1 MARFFF
7 GIMSAISNI
16 RKNLSSTGSSIIV
29 GLIVFVLVATFGGFI
44 GNSNISSNEIFS
56 VNGKGIHIGEYNLE
70 ANRIASSLNES
81 QDFTEEEIESFT
93 KESII
98 FKEMFSQQA
107 ESIGLKISEENIND
121 LIRSDLS
128 LYSEEKFDADLFRG
142 LLTRLGMTVDDYREL
157 IQSKYLA
164 SRLLDFYDNTAF
176 ISTNEAKNF
185 IANSK
190 QKRDLRFRKISLE
203 ELATSQEISNEEIED
218 YYNNY
223 PSEFKSLKK
232 INFRSVFFSKD
243 NFKENFQITSDEI
256 EDEKIALKSSQN
268 LNGQIRVSHIQLSY
282 EDNQAKEEKRLIAD
296 EIISRIVK
304 GEETFEELVTLYSDD
319 IGTNK
324 IGGDLG
330 FTDGTLFPEE
340 FEQELASLNPQEVSQ
355 IIELDNSF
363 HILKVTQK
371 NIFDLSDEQVAERI
385 ISVKSEEELQNI
397 LNEIDE
403 NLDNTTLSEISES
416 YDFFI
421 EDNKNLSITDLITEY
436 EDLEFID
443 DFERN
448 NIFLD
453 ELYGPYDFNGGYLLI
468 EPYEFFPSTL
478 KSLSDVKNEIEETLK
493 LASAQILMPEK
504 INEDISNLQNEVNL
518 ERFVS
523 YSDVERDTSLF
534 PQEVTNSIF
543 SISQLEGDN
552 SIISNVHLGDAYIIQ
567 LLDVKDFEG
576 VISLE
581 EITETKNALNLA
593 LNEIEKDY
601 LYGQLR
607 EKASIN

>member
-1 MARFFF
+1 
-7 GIMSAISNI
+7 MSAISNI

-44 GNSNISSNEIFS
+44 GNSNISNNEIFS
-56 VNGKGIHIGEYNLE
+56 VNGKGIHIGEFNLE
-70 ANRIASSLNES
+70 SNRIASSLNES
-81 QDFTEEEIESFT
+81 QNFTEEGIESFT
-93 KESII
+93 RESII

-107 ESIGLKISEENIND
+107 ESIGLRISEENVND
-121 LIRSDLS
+121 LIRNDLS

-142 LLTRLGMTVDDYREL
+142 LLTRLGMSVDDYREL
-157 IQSKYLA
+157 IESKYLA
-164 SRLLDFYDNTAF
+164 SRLLDFYDNTVF
-176 ISTNEAKNF
+176 VSTKEAKNF

-203 ELATSQEISNEEIED
+203 ELATSQEISNEEIEN

-232 INFRSVFFSKD
+232 INFRSVFFSKE
-243 NFKENFQITSDEI
+243 NFKEGLQVTSDEI
-256 EDEKIALKSSQN
+256 ENEKIAIKSSQN
-268 LNGQIRVSHIQLSY
+268 LNGQIRASHIQLSY
-282 EDNQAKEEKRLIAD
+282 EDEQSKEGKRIIAN
-296 EIISRIVK
+296 EILSRIAQ
-304 GEETFEELVTLYSDD
+304 GEESFEELVLLYSDD

-324 IGGDLG
+324 VGGDLG
-330 FTDGTLFPEE
+330 FTDGTVFPEE
-340 FEQELASLNPQEVSQ
+340 FEQELASLDLQEVSE
-355 IIELDNSF
+355 IIELNNSL

-385 ISVKSEEELQNI
+385 LSVKSEEELQNI

-403 NLDNTTLSEISES
+403 NLENTTLSEISES
-416 YDFFI
+416 YDFSI
-421 EDNKNLSITDLITEY
+421 EDNKNLSITDLVTEY

-443 DFERN
+443 DFDRN
-448 NIFLD
+448 NIFIN

-468 EPYEFFPSTL
+468 EPYEFFPSIL

-504 INEDISNLQNEVNL
+504 INEDISNLKNKVNL
-518 ERFVS
+518 ERFAS
-523 YSDVERDTSLF
+523 YSDVERGTSLF

-552 SIISNVHLGDAYIIQ
+552 SIISAVHLGDAYIIQ
-567 LLDVKDFEG
+567 LLDVTDFEG
-576 VISLE
+576 IISLE

-607 EKASIN
+607 EEASIN

>member
-1 MARFFF
+1 
-7 GIMSAISNI
+7 MSAISNI

-81 QDFTEEEIESFT
+81 QDFTEEDIESFT
-93 KESII
+93 RESII

-107 ESIGLKISEENIND
+107 KNIGLKISEENIND

-296 EIISRIVK
+296 EIISRIAK

>member
-1 MARFFF
+1 
-7 GIMSAISNI
+7 MSAISNI

-44 GNSNISSNEIFS
+44 GNSNISNNEIFS
-56 VNGKGIHIGEYNLE
+56 VNVKRIHILEFNLE

-81 QDFTEEEIESFT
+81 QNFTEEDIESFT
-93 KESII
+93 RESII

-107 ESIGLKISEENIND
+107 ESIGLKISEENVND
-121 LIRSDLS
+121 LIRNDLS

-142 LLTRLGMTVDDYREL
+142 LLTRLGMSVDDYREL
-157 IQSKYLA
+157 IESKYLA

-176 ISTNEAKNF
+176 VSTKEAKNF

-203 ELATSQEISNEEIED
+203 ELATSQEISNEEIEN

-232 INFRSVFFSKD
+232 INLRSVFFSKD
-243 NFKENFQITSDEI
+243 NFKESFQVTSDEI
-256 EDEKIALKSSQN
+256 ENEKIAIKSSQN
-268 LNGQIRVSHIQLSY
+268 LNGQIRASHIQLSY
-282 EDNQAKEEKRLIAD
+282 EDEQAKEGKRIIAN
-296 EIISRIVK
+296 EIVSRINR
-304 GEETFEELVTLYSDD
+304 GEESFEELVLIYSDD

-330 FTDGTLFPEE
+330 FTDGTVFPEE
-340 FEQELASLNPQEVSQ
+340 FEQELARLNPQEVSQ

-371 NIFDLSDEQVAERI
+371 NIFDLSDEQVTERI
-385 ISVKSEEELQNI
+385 LSVKSEEELQNI

-416 YDFFI
+416 YDFLI
-421 EDNKNLSITDLITEY
+421 QDNKNLSITNLVTEF
-436 EDLEFID
+436 EGLEFID
-443 DFERN
+443 DFDRN
-448 NIFLD
+448 NVFIN
-453 ELYGPYDFNGGYLLI
+453 ELYGPYNFNGGYILI
-468 EPYEFFPSTL
+468 EPYEFSPSTL

-493 LASAQILMPEK
+493 LASAQIIMPEK
-504 INEDISNLQNEVNL
+504 INEEISNLQNVVNL
-518 ERFVS
+518 ERFSS
-523 YSDVERDTSLF
+523 YSDVERNTSLF
-534 PQEVTNSIF
+534 PQEVTNLIF
-543 SISQLEGDN
+543 SISQLKGDN
-552 SIISNVHLGDAYIIQ
+552 SIISTVHLGDAYIIQ
-567 LLDVKDFEG
+567 LLGVTDFEG
-576 VISLE
+576 IISLE

-593 LNEIEKDY
+593 LNEIEKDNF
-601 LYGQLR
+601 YGKLR
-607 EKASIN
+607 EEASIN

>member
-1 MARFFF
+1 
-7 GIMSAISNI
+7 MSAISNI

-81 QDFTEEEIESFT
+81 QDFTEEDIESFT
-93 KESII
+93 RESII

-107 ESIGLKISEENIND
+107 ENIGLKISEENIND

-157 IQSKYLA
+157 IESKYLA

-203 ELATSQEISNEEIED
+203 ELATLQEISNEEIEN

-232 INFRSVFFSKD
+232 INLRSLFFSND

-268 LNGQIRVSHIQLSY
+268 LDGQIRVSHIQLSY

-296 EIISRIVK
+296 EIISRIAR

-355 IIELDNSF
+355 LIELDNSF

-552 SIISNVHLGDAYIIQ
+552 SIISTVHLGDAYIIQ

-601 LYGQLR
+601 LHGQLR
-607 EKASIN
+607 KKASIN

>member
-1 MARFFF
+1 
-7 GIMSAISNI
+7 MSAISNI

-81 QDFTEEEIESFT
+81 QDFTEEDIESFT
-93 KESII
+93 RESII

-107 ESIGLKISEENIND
+107 ENIGLKISEENIND

-296 EIISRIVK
+296 EIISRIAK

>member
-1 MARFFF
+1 
-7 GIMSAISNI
+7 MSAISNI

-70 ANRIASSLNES
+70 ANRISSNFDES
-81 QDFTEEEIESFT
+81 QNFTEEDIESFT
-93 KESII
+93 RESII

-107 ESIGLKISEENIND
+107 ESIGLKISEKNIND
-121 LIRSDLS
+121 LIKNDLS

-142 LLTRLGMTVDDYREL
+142 LLTRLGMTIDDYREL
-157 IQSKYLA
+157 IESKYLA

-176 ISTNEAKNF
+176 VSTNEAKNF

-203 ELATSQEISNEEIED
+203 ELATSQEISDEEIEN

-232 INFRSVFFSKD
+232 INFRSIFFSKN
-243 NFKENFQITSDEI
+243 NFMESFQVTSDEI
-256 EDEKIALKSSQN
+256 ENEKIAIKSSEN
-268 LNGQIRVSHIQLSY
+268 LNGQIRASHIQLSY
-282 EDNQAKEEKRLIAD
+282 DDEQAKEGKRIIAN
-296 EIISRIVK
+296 EIVSRIDL
-304 GEETFEELVTLYSDD
+304 GEESFEELVLLYSDD

-330 FTDGTLFPEE
+330 FTDGTVFPEE
-340 FEQELASLNPQEVSQ
+340 FERELATLNLQEVSQ
-355 IIELDNSF
+355 IIELDDSF

-385 ISVKSEEELQNI
+385 LSVKSEEELQNI
-397 LNEIDE
+397 LNEIYE
-403 NLDNTTLSEISES
+403 NLDSITLSEISES
-416 YDFFI
+416 YDFLI
-421 EDNKNLSITDLITEY
+421 QDNKNLSITNLVTEF
-436 EDLEFID
+436 EGLEFID
-443 DFERN
+443 DFDRN
-448 NIFLD
+448 NVFIN
-453 ELYGPYDFNGGYLLI
+453 ELYGPYNFNGGYILI

-493 LASAQILMPEK
+493 LASAQIIMPEK
-504 INEDISNLQNEVNL
+504 INEEISNLQNVVNL
-518 ERFVS
+518 ERFSS
-523 YSDVERDTSLF
+523 YSDVERNTSLF
-534 PQEVTNSIF
+534 PQEVTNLIF
-543 SISQLEGDN
+543 SISQLKGDN
-552 SIISNVHLGDAYIIQ
+552 SIISTVHLGDAYIIQ
-567 LLDVKDFEG
+567 LLGVTDFEG
-576 VISLE
+576 IISLE

-593 LNEIEKDY
+593 LNEIEKDNF
-601 LYGQLR
+601 YGKLR
-607 EKASIN
+607 EEASIN

>member
-1 MARFFF
+1 
-7 GIMSAISNI
+7 MSAISNI

-70 ANRIASSLNES
+70 ANRISSNFDES
-81 QDFTEEEIESFT
+81 QNFTEEDIESFT
-93 KESII
+93 RESII

-107 ESIGLKISEENIND
+107 ESIGLKISEKNIND
-121 LIRSDLS
+121 LIRNDLS

-142 LLTRLGMTVDDYREL
+142 LLTRLGMTIDDYREL
-157 IQSKYLA
+157 IESKYLA

-176 ISTNEAKNF
+176 VSTNEAKNF

-203 ELATSQEISNEEIED
+203 ELATLQEISNEEIEN

-232 INFRSVFFSKD
+232 INFRSVFFSKN
-243 NFKENFQITSDEI
+243 NFMESFQVTSDEI
-256 EDEKIALKSSQN
+256 ENEKIAIKSSEN
-268 LNGQIRVSHIQLSY
+268 LNGQIRASHIQLSY
-282 EDNQAKEEKRLIAD
+282 DDEQAKEGKRIIAN
-296 EIISRIVK
+296 EIVSRIDL
-304 GEETFEELVTLYSDD
+304 GEESFEELVLLYSDD

-330 FTDGTLFPEE
+330 FTDGTVFPEE
-340 FEQELASLNPQEVSQ
+340 FERELATLNLQEVSQ
-355 IIELDNSF
+355 IIELDDSF

-385 ISVKSEEELQNI
+385 LSVKSEEELQNI
-397 LNEIDE
+397 LNEIYE

-416 YDFFI
+416 YDFLI
-421 EDNKNLSITDLITEY
+421 QDNKNLSITNLVTEF
-436 EDLEFID
+436 EGLEFID
-443 DFERN
+443 DFDRN
-448 NIFLD
+448 NIFIN
-453 ELYGPYDFNGGYLLI
+453 ELYGPYNFNGGYILI

-493 LASAQILMPEK
+493 LASAQIIMPEK
-504 INEDISNLQNEVNL
+504 INEEISNLQNVVNL
-518 ERFVS
+518 ERFSS
-523 YSDVERDTSLF
+523 YSDVERNTSLF
-534 PQEVTNSIF
+534 PQEVTNLIF
-543 SISQLEGDN
+543 SISQLKGDN
-552 SIISNVHLGDAYIIQ
+552 SIISTVHLGDAYIIQ
-567 LLDVKDFEG
+567 LLGVTDFEG
-576 VISLE
+576 IISLE

-593 LNEIEKDY
+593 LNEIEKDNF
-601 LYGQLR
+601 YGKLR
-607 EKASIN
+607 EEASIN

>member
-1 MARFFF
+1 
-7 GIMSAISNI
+7 MSAISNI

-70 ANRIASSLNES
+70 ANRISSNFDES
-81 QDFTEEEIESFT
+81 QNFTEEDIESFT
-93 KESII
+93 RESII

-107 ESIGLKISEENIND
+107 ESIGLKISEKNIND
-121 LIRSDLS
+121 LIRNDLS

-142 LLTRLGMTVDDYREL
+142 LLTRLGMTIDDYREL
-157 IQSKYLA
+157 IESKYLA

-176 ISTNEAKNF
+176 VSTNEAKNF

-203 ELATSQEISNEEIED
+203 ELATSQEIPNEEIEN

-232 INFRSVFFSKD
+232 INFRSVFFSKN
-243 NFKENFQITSDEI
+243 NFKESFQVTSDEI
-256 EDEKIALKSSQN
+256 ENEKIAIKSSEN
-268 LNGQIRVSHIQLSY
+268 LNGQIRASHIQLSY
-282 EDNQAKEEKRLIAD
+282 DDEQAKEGKRIIAN
-296 EIISRIVK
+296 EIVSRIDL
-304 GEETFEELVTLYSDD
+304 GEESFEELVLLYSDD

-330 FTDGTLFPEE
+330 FTDGTVFPEE
-340 FEQELASLNPQEVSQ
+340 FERELATLNLQEVSQ
-355 IIELDNSF
+355 IIELDDSF

-385 ISVKSEEELQNI
+385 LSVKSEEELQNI

-416 YDFFI
+416 YDFLI
-421 EDNKNLSITDLITEY
+421 QDNKNLSITNLVTEF
-436 EDLEFID
+436 EGLEFID
-443 DFERN
+443 DFDRN
-448 NIFLD
+448 NVFIN
-453 ELYGPYDFNGGYLLI
+453 ELYGPYNFNGGYILI

-493 LASAQILMPEK
+493 LASAQIIMPEK
-504 INEDISNLQNEVNL
+504 INEEISNLQNVVNL
-518 ERFVS
+518 ERFSS
-523 YSDVERDTSLF
+523 YSDVERNTSLF
-534 PQEVTNSIF
+534 PQEVTNLIF
-543 SISQLEGDN
+543 SISQLKGDN
-552 SIISNVHLGDAYIIQ
+552 SIISTVHLGDAYIIQ
-567 LLDVKDFEG
+567 LLGVTDFEG
-576 VISLE
+576 IISLE

-593 LNEIEKDY
+593 LNEIEKDNF
-601 LYGQLR
+601 YGKLR
-607 EKASIN
+607 EEASIN

>member
-1 MARFFF
+1 
-7 GIMSAISNI
+7 MSAISNI

-203 ELATSQEISNEEIED
+203 ELATLQEISIDEVEN

-232 INFRSVFFSKD
+232 INLRSIFFSKD

-296 EIISRIVK
+296 EIISRIAK

>member
-1 MARFFF
+1 
-7 GIMSAISNI
+7 MSAISNI

-70 ANRIASSLNES
+70 ANRISSNFDES
-81 QDFTEEEIESFT
+81 QNFTEEDIESFT
-93 KESII
+93 RESII

-107 ESIGLKISEENIND
+107 ESIGLKISEKNIND
-121 LIRSDLS
+121 LIRNDLS

-142 LLTRLGMTVDDYREL
+142 LLTRLGMTIDDYREL
-157 IQSKYLA
+157 IESKYLA

-176 ISTNEAKNF
+176 VSTNEAKNF

-203 ELATSQEISNEEIED
+203 ELATSQEISNEEIEN

-232 INFRSVFFSKD
+232 INFRSIFFSKN
-243 NFKENFQITSDEI
+243 NFMESFQVTSDEI
-256 EDEKIALKSSQN
+256 ENEKIAIKSSEN
-268 LNGQIRVSHIQLSY
+268 LNGQIRASHIQLSY
-282 EDNQAKEEKRLIAD
+282 DDEQAKEGKRIIAN
-296 EIISRIVK
+296 EIVSRIDL
-304 GEETFEELVTLYSDD
+304 GEESFEELVLLYSDD

-330 FTDGTLFPEE
+330 FTDGTVFPEE
-340 FEQELASLNPQEVSQ
+340 FERELATLNLQEVSQ
-355 IIELDNSF
+355 IIELDDSF

-385 ISVKSEEELQNI
+385 LSVKSEEELQNI
-397 LNEIDE
+397 LNEIYE
-403 NLDNTTLSEISES
+403 NLDSITLSEISES
-416 YDFFI
+416 YDFLI
-421 EDNKNLSITDLITEY
+421 QDNKNLSITNLVTEF
-436 EDLEFID
+436 EGLEFID
-443 DFERN
+443 DFDRN
-448 NIFLD
+448 NVFIN
-453 ELYGPYDFNGGYLLI
+453 ELYGPYNFNGGYILI

-493 LASAQILMPEK
+493 LASAQIIMPEK
-504 INEDISNLQNEVNL
+504 INEEISNLQNVVNL
-518 ERFVS
+518 ERFSS
-523 YSDVERDTSLF
+523 YSDVERNTSLF
-534 PQEVTNSIF
+534 PQEVTNLIF
-543 SISQLEGDN
+543 SISQLKGDN
-552 SIISNVHLGDAYIIQ
+552 SIISTVHLGDAYIIQ
-567 LLDVKDFEG
+567 LLGVTDFEG
-576 VISLE
+576 IISLE

-593 LNEIEKDY
+593 LNEIEKDNF
-601 LYGQLR
+601 YGKLR
-607 EKASIN
+607 EEASIN

>member
-1 MARFFF
+1 
-7 GIMSAISNI
+7 MSAISNI

-70 ANRIASSLNES
+70 ANRISSNFDES
-81 QDFTEEEIESFT
+81 QNFTEEDIESFT
-93 KESII
+93 RESII

-107 ESIGLKISEENIND
+107 ESIGLKISEKNIND
-121 LIRSDLS
+121 LIRNDLS

-142 LLTRLGMTVDDYREL
+142 LLTRLGMTIDDYREL
-157 IQSKYLA
+157 IESKYLA

-176 ISTNEAKNF
+176 VSTNEAKNF

-203 ELATSQEISNEEIED
+203 ELATSQEISDEEIEN

-232 INFRSVFFSKD
+232 INFRSIFFSKN
-243 NFKENFQITSDEI
+243 NFMESFQVTSDEI
-256 EDEKIALKSSQN
+256 ENEKIAIKSSEN
-268 LNGQIRVSHIQLSY
+268 LNGQIRASHIQLSY
-282 EDNQAKEEKRLIAD
+282 DDEQAKEGKRIIAN
-296 EIISRIVK
+296 EIVSRIDL
-304 GEETFEELVTLYSDD
+304 GEESFEELVLLYSDD

-330 FTDGTLFPEE
+330 FTDGTVFPEE
-340 FEQELASLNPQEVSQ
+340 FERELATLNLQEVSQ
-355 IIELDNSF
+355 IIELDDSF

-385 ISVKSEEELQNI
+385 LSVKSEEELQNI
-397 LNEIDE
+397 LNEIYE

-416 YDFFI
+416 YDFLI
-421 EDNKNLSITDLITEY
+421 QDNKNLSITNLVTEF
-436 EDLEFID
+436 EGLEFID
-443 DFERN
+443 DFDRN
-448 NIFLD
+448 NVFIN
-453 ELYGPYDFNGGYLLI
+453 ELYGPYNFNGGYILI

-493 LASAQILMPEK
+493 LASAQIIMPEK
-504 INEDISNLQNEVNL
+504 INEEISNLQNVVNL
-518 ERFVS
+518 ERFSS
-523 YSDVERDTSLF
+523 YSDVERNTSLF
-534 PQEVTNSIF
+534 PQEVTNLIF
-543 SISQLEGDN
+543 SISQLKGDN
-552 SIISNVHLGDAYIIQ
+552 SIISTVHLGDAYIIQ
-567 LLDVKDFEG
+567 LLGVTDFEG
-576 VISLE
+576 IISLE

-593 LNEIEKDY
+593 LNEIEKDNF
-601 LYGQLR
+601 YGKLR
-607 EKASIN
+607 EEASIN

>member
-1 MARFFF
+1 MQE
-7 GIMSAISNI
+7 IS
-16 RKNLSSTGSSIIV
+16 K
-29 GLIVFVLVATFGGFI
+29 
-44 GNSNISSNEIFS
+44 
-56 VNGKGIHIGEYNLE
+56 
-70 ANRIASSLNES
+70 
-81 QDFTEEEIESFT
+81 EEIE
-93 KESII
+93 
-98 FKEMFSQQA
+98 
-107 ESIGLKISEENIND
+107 N
-121 LIRSDLS
+121 
-128 LYSEEKFDADLFRG
+128 
-142 LLTRLGMTVDDYREL
+142 
-157 IQSKYLA
+157 
-164 SRLLDFYDNTAF
+164 
-176 ISTNEAKNF
+176 
-185 IANSK
+185 
-190 QKRDLRFRKISLE
+190 
-203 ELATSQEISNEEIED
+203 

-232 INFRSVFFSKD
+232 INLRSLFFSKD

-296 EIISRIVK
+296 EIISRIAK

-355 IIELDNSF
+355 LIELDNSF

-416 YDFFI
+416 YDFLI
-421 EDNKNLSITDLITEY
+421 EDNKNLSITDLITEF

-443 DFERN
+443 DFDRN

-468 EPYEFFPSTL
+468 EPYEFFPSNL
-478 KSLSDVKNEIEETLK
+478 KSLSDVKKEIEETLK

-552 SIISNVHLGDAYIIQ
+552 SIISTVHLGDAYIIQ

>member
-1 MARFFF
+1 
-7 GIMSAISNI
+7 MSAISNI

-81 QDFTEEEIESFT
+81 QDFTEEDIESFT
-93 KESII
+93 RESII

-164 SRLLDFYDNTAF
+164 SRLLDFYDNTDF

-296 EIISRIVK
+296 EIISRIAK

-478 KSLSDVKNEIEETLK
+478 KSLSDVKKEIEETLK

>member
-1 MARFFF
+1 
-7 GIMSAISNI
+7 MSAISNI

-81 QDFTEEEIESFT
+81 QDFTEEDIESFT
-93 KESII
+93 RESII

-107 ESIGLKISEENIND
+107 ENIGLKISEENIND

-203 ELATSQEISNEEIED
+203 ELATLQEISNEEIEN

-232 INFRSVFFSKD
+232 INLRSLFFSKD

-296 EIISRIVK
+296 EIISRIAR

-355 IIELDNSF
+355 LIELDNSF

-552 SIISNVHLGDAYIIQ
+552 SIISTVHLGDAYIIQ

>member
-1 MARFFF
+1 
-7 GIMSAISNI
+7 MSAISNI

-44 GNSNISSNEIFS
+44 GNSNISNNEIFS
-56 VNGKGIHIGEYNLE
+56 VNGKGIHIGEFNLE

-81 QDFTEEEIESFT
+81 QDFTEEDIESFT
-93 KESII
+93 RESII

-107 ESIGLKISEENIND
+107 ENIGLKISEENIND

-203 ELATSQEISNEEIED
+203 ELATLQEISNDEVEN

-232 INFRSVFFSKD
+232 INLRSLFFSKD

-296 EIISRIVK
+296 EIISRIAR

-319 IGTNK
+319 IGT
-324 IGGDLG
+324 
-330 FTDGTLFPEE
+330 
-340 FEQELASLNPQEVSQ
+340 
-355 IIELDNSF
+355 
-363 HILKVTQK
+363 
-371 NIFDLSDEQVAERI
+371 
-385 ISVKSEEELQNI
+385 
-397 LNEIDE
+397 
-403 NLDNTTLSEISES
+403 
-416 YDFFI
+416 
-421 EDNKNLSITDLITEY
+421 
-436 EDLEFID
+436 
-443 DFERN
+443 
-448 NIFLD
+448 
-453 ELYGPYDFNGGYLLI
+453 
-468 EPYEFFPSTL
+468 
-478 KSLSDVKNEIEETLK
+478 
-493 LASAQILMPEK
+493 
-504 INEDISNLQNEVNL
+504 
-518 ERFVS
+518 VS
-523 YSDVERDTSLF
+523 YTHLTLPTSDLV
-534 PQEVTNSIF
+534 
-543 SISQLEGDN
+543 
-552 SIISNVHLGDAYIIQ
+552 
-567 LLDVKDFEG
+567 
-576 VISLE
+576 
-581 EITETKNALNLA
+581 
-593 LNEIEKDY
+593 
-601 LYGQLR
+601 
-607 EKASIN
+607 

>member
-1 MARFFF
+1 
-7 GIMSAISNI
+7 MSAISNI

-70 ANRIASSLNES
+70 ANRISSNFDES
-81 QDFTEEEIESFT
+81 QNFTEEDIESFT
-93 KESII
+93 RESII

-107 ESIGLKISEENIND
+107 ESIGLKISEENVND
-121 LIRSDLS
+121 LIRNDLS

-142 LLTRLGMTVDDYREL
+142 LLTRLGMTIDDYREL
-157 IQSKYLA
+157 IESKYLA

-176 ISTNEAKNF
+176 VSTNEAKNF

-203 ELATSQEISNEEIED
+203 ELATSQEISNEEIEN

-232 INFRSVFFSKD
+232 INFRSVFFSKN
-243 NFKENFQITSDEI
+243 NFKESFQVTSDEI
-256 EDEKIALKSSQN
+256 ENEKIAIKSSEN
-268 LNGQIRVSHIQLSY
+268 LNGQIRASHIQLSY
-282 EDNQAKEEKRLIAD
+282 DDEQAKEGKRIIAN
-296 EIISRIVK
+296 EIVSRIDL
-304 GEETFEELVTLYSDD
+304 GEESFEELVLLYSDD

-330 FTDGTLFPEE
+330 FTDGTVFPEE
-340 FEQELASLNPQEVSQ
+340 FERELATLNLQEVSQ
-355 IIELDNSF
+355 IIELDDSF

-371 NIFDLSDEQVAERI
+371 NIFDLSDEQVTERI
-385 ISVKSEEELQNI
+385 LSVKSEEELQNI

-416 YDFFI
+416 YDFLI
-421 EDNKNLSITDLITEY
+421 QDNKNLSITNLVTEF
-436 EDLEFID
+436 EGLEFID
-443 DFERN
+443 DFDRN
-448 NIFLD
+448 NVFIN
-453 ELYGPYDFNGGYLLI
+453 ELYGPYNFNGGYILI

-493 LASAQILMPEK
+493 LASAQIIMPEK
-504 INEDISNLQNEVNL
+504 INEEISNLQNVVNL
-518 ERFVS
+518 ERFSS
-523 YSDVERDTSLF
+523 YSDVERNTSLF
-534 PQEVTNSIF
+534 PQEVTNLIF
-543 SISQLEGDN
+543 SISQLKGDN
-552 SIISNVHLGDAYIIQ
+552 SIISTVHLGDAYIIQ
-567 LLDVKDFEG
+567 LIGVTDFEG
-576 VISLE
+576 IISLE

-593 LNEIEKDY
+593 LNEIEKDNF
-601 LYGQLR
+601 YGKLR
-607 EKASIN
+607 EEASIN

>member
-1 MARFFF
+1 
-7 GIMSAISNI
+7 MSAISNI

-81 QDFTEEEIESFT
+81 QDFTEEDIESFT
-93 KESII
+93 RESII

-107 ESIGLKISEENIND
+107 ENIGLKISEENIND

-296 EIISRIVK
+296 EIISRIAK

-330 FTDGTLFPEE
+330 FTDGTVFPEE
-340 FEQELASLNPQEVSQ
+340 FEQELASLNPQDVSQ

-552 SIISNVHLGDAYIIQ
+552 SIISTVHLGDAYIIQ

>member
-1 MARFFF
+1 
-7 GIMSAISNI
+7 MSAISNI

-296 EIISRIVK
+296 EIISRIAK

-478 KSLSDVKNEIEETLK
+478 KSLSDVKKEIEETLK

>member
-1 MARFFF
+1 
-7 GIMSAISNI
+7 MSAISNI

-70 ANRIASSLNES
+70 ANRISSNFDES
-81 QDFTEEEIESFT
+81 QNFTEEDIESFT
-93 KESII
+93 RESII

-107 ESIGLKISEENIND
+107 ESIGLKISEKNIND
-121 LIRSDLS
+121 LIRNDLS

-142 LLTRLGMTVDDYREL
+142 LLTRLGMTIDDYREL
-157 IQSKYLA
+157 IESKYLA

-176 ISTNEAKNF
+176 VSTNEAKNF

-203 ELATSQEISNEEIED
+203 ELATSQEISNEEIEN

-232 INFRSVFFSKD
+232 INFRSVFFSKN
-243 NFKENFQITSDEI
+243 NFMESFQVTSDEI
-256 EDEKIALKSSQN
+256 ENEKIAIKSSEN
-268 LNGQIRVSHIQLSY
+268 LNGQIRASHIQLSY

-296 EIISRIVK
+296 EIISRIAR
-304 GEETFEELVTLYSDD
+304 GEETFEELVLLYSDD

-330 FTDGTLFPEE
+330 FTDGTVFPEE
-340 FEQELASLNPQEVSQ
+340 FERELASLNPQEVSQ
-355 IIELDNSF
+355 IIELENSF

-416 YDFFI
+416 YDFLI
-421 EDNKNLSITDLITEY
+421 EDNKNSSITDLVTEF
-436 EDLEFID
+436 EGLEFID
-443 DFERN
+443 DFDRN

-504 INEDISNLQNEVNL
+504 INEEISNLQNVVNL
-518 ERFVS
+518 ERFSS
-523 YSDVERDTSLF
+523 YSDVERNTSLF
-534 PQEVTNSIF
+534 PQEVTNLIF
-543 SISQLEGDN
+543 SISQLKGDN
-552 SIISNVHLGDAYIIQ
+552 SIISTVHLGDAYIIQ
-567 LLDVKDFEG
+567 LLGVTDFEG

-593 LNEIEKDY
+593 LNEIEKDNF
-601 LYGQLR
+601 YGKLR

>member
-1 MARFFF
+1 
-7 GIMSAISNI
+7 MSAISNI

-70 ANRIASSLNES
+70 ANRISSNFDES
-81 QDFTEEEIESFT
+81 QNFTEEDIESFT
-93 KESII
+93 RESII

-107 ESIGLKISEENIND
+107 ENIGLKISEENIND

-142 LLTRLGMTVDDYREL
+142 LLTRLGMTIDDYREL

-176 ISTNEAKNF
+176 VSTNEAKNF

-203 ELATSQEISNEEIED
+203 ELATLQEISNDEIEN

-232 INFRSVFFSKD
+232 INLRSLFFSKD

-256 EDEKIALKSSQN
+256 EEEKIALKSSQN

-296 EIISRIVK
+296 EIISRIAR

-355 IIELDNSF
+355 LIELDNSF

-416 YDFFI
+416 YDFLI
-421 EDNKNLSITDLITEY
+421 EDNKNLSITDLITEF

-443 DFERN
+443 DFDRN

-468 EPYEFFPSTL
+468 EPYEFFPSNL

-504 INEDISNLQNEVNL
+504 INEDISNLQNEMNL

-552 SIISNVHLGDAYIIQ
+552 SIISTVHLGDAYIIQ

>member
-1 MARFFF
+1 
-7 GIMSAISNI
+7 MSAISNI

-81 QDFTEEEIESFT
+81 QDFTEEDIESFT
-93 KESII
+93 RESII

-107 ESIGLKISEENIND
+107 KNIGLKISEENIND

-296 EIISRIVK
+296 EIISRIAR

>member
-1 MARFFF
+1 
-7 GIMSAISNI
+7 MSAISNI

-232 INFRSVFFSKD
+232 INLRSLFFSKE
-243 NFKENFQITSDEI
+243 NLKENFEITSAEI

-296 EIISRIVK
+296 EIISRIAK

-385 ISVKSEEELQNI
+385 ISVKTEEELQNI

>member
-1 MARFFF
+1 
-7 GIMSAISNI
+7 MSAISNI

-81 QDFTEEEIESFT
+81 QDFTEEDIESFT
-93 KESII
+93 RESII

-107 ESIGLKISEENIND
+107 KNIGLKISEENIND

-142 LLTRLGMTVDDYREL
+142 LLTRLGITVDDYREL

-203 ELATSQEISNEEIED
+203 ELATLQEISNDEIEN

-296 EIISRIVK
+296 EIISRIAR

-355 IIELDNSF
+355 LIELDNSF

-421 EDNKNLSITDLITEY
+421 EDNKNLSITDLITEF

>member
-1 MARFFF
+1 
-7 GIMSAISNI
+7 MSAISNI

-81 QDFTEEEIESFT
+81 QDFTEEDIESFT
-93 KESII
+93 RESII

-107 ESIGLKISEENIND
+107 ENIGLKISEENIND

-203 ELATSQEISNEEIED
+203 ELATLKEISKEEIEN

-232 INFRSVFFSKD
+232 INLRSLFFSKD

-296 EIISRIVK
+296 EIISRIAK

-330 FTDGTLFPEE
+330 FTDGTVFPEE
-340 FEQELASLNPQEVSQ
+340 FEQELASLNPQDVSQ

-552 SIISNVHLGDAYIIQ
+552 SIISTVHLGDAYIIQ

>member
-1 MARFFF
+1 
-7 GIMSAISNI
+7 MSAISNI

-81 QDFTEEEIESFT
+81 QDFTEEDIESFT
-93 KESII
+93 RESII

-107 ESIGLKISEENIND
+107 ENIGLKISEENIND

-203 ELATSQEISNEEIED
+203 ELATLQEISNDEIEN

-232 INFRSVFFSKD
+232 INLRSLFFSKD

-296 EIISRIVK
+296 EIISRIAR

-385 ISVKSEEELQNI
+385 LSVKSEEELQNI

-552 SIISNVHLGDAYIIQ
+552 SIISTVHLGDAYIIQ

>member
-1 MARFFF
+1 
-7 GIMSAISNI
+7 MSAISNI

-203 ELATSQEISNEEIED
+203 ELATAQEISNEEIEN

-232 INFRSVFFSKD
+232 INLRSLFFSKE
-243 NFKENFQITSDEI
+243 NLKENFEITSAEI

-296 EIISRIVK
+296 EIISRIAK

-340 FEQELASLNPQEVSQ
+340 FEQQLASLNPQEVSQ

-403 NLDNTTLSEISES
+403 NLDNTILSEISES

-593 LNEIEKDY
+593 LNEIEKDNF
-601 LYGQLR
+601 YGKLR

>member
-1 MARFFF
+1 
-7 GIMSAISNI
+7 MSAISNI

-81 QDFTEEEIESFT
+81 QDFTEEDIESFT
-93 KESII
+93 RESII

-107 ESIGLKISEENIND
+107 ENIGLKISEENIND

-190 QKRDLRFRKISLE
+190 QKRDLRFRKISLD
-203 ELATSQEISNEEIED
+203 ELATLQERSKEEIEN

-232 INFRSVFFSKD
+232 INLRSLFFSKD

-296 EIISRIVK
+296 EIISRIAK

-330 FTDGTLFPEE
+330 FTDGTVFPEE
-340 FEQELASLNPQEVSQ
+340 FEQELASLNPQDVSQ

-552 SIISNVHLGDAYIIQ
+552 SIISTVHLGDAYIIQ

>member
-1 MARFFF
+1 
-7 GIMSAISNI
+7 MSAISNI

-107 ESIGLKISEENIND
+107 KNIGLKISEENIND

-296 EIISRIVK
+296 EIISRIAR

-493 LASAQILMPEK
+493 LASAQLLMPEK

>member
-1 MARFFF
+1 
-7 GIMSAISNI
+7 MSAISNI

-81 QDFTEEEIESFT
+81 QDFTEEDIESFT
-93 KESII
+93 RESII

-107 ESIGLKISEENIND
+107 KNIGLKISEENIND

-296 EIISRIVK
+296 EIISRIAK

-567 LLDVKDFEG
+567 LLDVKDFKG

>member
-1 MARFFF
+1 
-7 GIMSAISNI
+7 MSAISNI

-44 GNSNISSNEIFS
+44 GNSNISSNDIFS

-81 QDFTEEEIESFT
+81 QDFTEEDIESFT
-93 KESII
+93 RESII

-107 ESIGLKISEENIND
+107 KNIGLKISEENIND

-296 EIISRIVK
+296 EIISRIAR

-543 SISQLEGDN
+543 SVSQLEGDN

>member
-1 MARFFF
+1 
-7 GIMSAISNI
+7 MSAISNI

-56 VNGKGIHIGEYNLE
+56 VNGKGIHIGEFNLE

-81 QDFTEEEIESFT
+81 QDFTEEDIESFT
-93 KESII
+93 RESII

-107 ESIGLKISEENIND
+107 ESIGLKISEKNIND

-142 LLTRLGMTVDDYREL
+142 LLTRLGMTIDDYREL
-157 IQSKYLA
+157 IESKYLA

-176 ISTNEAKNF
+176 VSTNEAKNF

-203 ELATSQEISNEEIED
+203 ELATLQEISNDEVEN

-232 INFRSVFFSKD
+232 INLRSLFFSKD

-296 EIISRIVK
+296 EIISRIAR

-416 YDFFI
+416 YDFLI
-421 EDNKNLSITDLITEY
+421 EDNKNLSITDLIAEF

-443 DFERN
+443 DFDRN

-552 SIISNVHLGDAYIIQ
+552 SIISRVHLGDAYIIQ

>member
-1 MARFFF
+1 
-7 GIMSAISNI
+7 MSAISNI

-256 EDEKIALKSSQN
+256 ENEKIALKSSQN

-296 EIISRIVK
+296 EIISRIAK

>member
-1 MARFFF
+1 
-7 GIMSAISNI
+7 MSAISNI

-70 ANRIASSLNES
+70 ANRISSNFDES
-81 QDFTEEEIESFT
+81 QNFTEEDIESFT
-93 KESII
+93 RESII

-107 ESIGLKISEENIND
+107 ESIGLKISEENVND
-121 LIRSDLS
+121 LIRNDLS

-142 LLTRLGMTVDDYREL
+142 LLTRLGMTIDDYREL
-157 IQSKYLA
+157 IESKYLA

-176 ISTNEAKNF
+176 VSTNEAKNF

-203 ELATSQEISNEEIED
+203 ELATSQEISNEEIEN

-232 INFRSVFFSKD
+232 INFRSVFFSKN
-243 NFKENFQITSDEI
+243 NFKESFQVTSDEI
-256 EDEKIALKSSQN
+256 ENEKIAIKSSEN
-268 LNGQIRVSHIQLSY
+268 LNGQIRASHIQLSY
-282 EDNQAKEEKRLIAD
+282 DDEQAKEGKRIIAN
-296 EIISRIVK
+296 EIVSRIDR
-304 GEETFEELVTLYSDD
+304 GEESFEELVLLYSDD

-330 FTDGTLFPEE
+330 FTDGTVFPEE
-340 FEQELASLNPQEVSQ
+340 FERELATLNLQEVSQ
-355 IIELDNSF
+355 IIELDDSF

-371 NIFDLSDEQVAERI
+371 NIFDLSDEQVTERI
-385 ISVKSEEELQNI
+385 LSVKSEEELQNI

-416 YDFFI
+416 YDFLI
-421 EDNKNLSITDLITEY
+421 QDNKNLSITNLVTEF
-436 EDLEFID
+436 EGLEFID
-443 DFERN
+443 DFDRN
-448 NIFLD
+448 NVFIN
-453 ELYGPYDFNGGYLLI
+453 ELYGPYNFNGGYILI

-493 LASAQILMPEK
+493 LASAQIIMPEK
-504 INEDISNLQNEVNL
+504 INEEISNLQNVVNL
-518 ERFVS
+518 ERFSS
-523 YSDVERDTSLF
+523 YSDVERNTSLF
-534 PQEVTNSIF
+534 PQEVTNLIF
-543 SISQLEGDN
+543 SISQLKGDN
-552 SIISNVHLGDAYIIQ
+552 SIISTVHLGDAYIIQ
-567 LLDVKDFEG
+567 LLGVTDFEG
-576 VISLE
+576 IISLE

-593 LNEIEKDY
+593 LNEIEKDNF
-601 LYGQLR
+601 YGKLR
-607 EKASIN
+607 EEASIN

>member
-1 MARFFF
+1 
-7 GIMSAISNI
+7 MSAISNI

-29 GLIVFVLVATFGGFI
+29 GLIVIVLVATFGGFI

-56 VNGKGIHIGEYNLE
+56 VNGKGIHIGEFNLE

-81 QDFTEEEIESFT
+81 QDFTEEDIESFT
-93 KESII
+93 RESII

-107 ESIGLKISEENIND
+107 ENIGLKISEENIND

-296 EIISRIVK
+296 EIISRIAK

>member
-1 MARFFF
+1 
-7 GIMSAISNI
+7 MSAISNI

-81 QDFTEEEIESFT
+81 QDFTEEDIESFT
-93 KESII
+93 RESII

-203 ELATSQEISNEEIED
+203 ELATLQEISNEEIEN

-232 INFRSVFFSKD
+232 INLRSLFFSKD

-296 EIISRIVK
+296 EIISRIAK

-552 SIISNVHLGDAYIIQ
+552 SIISTVHLGDAYIIQ

>member
-1 MARFFF
+1 
-7 GIMSAISNI
+7 MSAISNI

-81 QDFTEEEIESFT
+81 QDFTEEDIESFT
-93 KESII
+93 RESII

-296 EIISRIVK
+296 EIISRIAK

-403 NLDNTTLSEISES
+403 NLDNITLSEISES